1 MAINTRKDHAY
12 WDPLRKGFV
21 TNYPNFQHWKR
32 LSPPEM
38 AGSEPLNIYV
48 HTPYCIQ
55 HCAYCYYKTINLR
68 GTNKSQRIDEYIDAL
83 CREIALASEYYHLQH
98 RPVASVYFGGGTPSL
113 LNEAQLQRVIETVHR
128 HLHLSESTEFTV
140 EAEPVTITQAKADL
154 LKQLGVNRVSM
165 GVQSFDDDIIKR
177 SHRLDDEKKVLRA
190 IDMIKTMDVPIN
202 IDLMSG
208 LAEETQAT
216 WAHSVSRAIA
226 TEVYSITV
234 YKTELYTNTPYY
246 REVRNDTIT
255 LPDDDQELAFMRH
268 AFDELTK
275 AGYVPASFFTFT
287 RATGHEH
294 QYAPRTFLGED
305 CYAFGTSAFGKLG
318 NYLFQ
323 NTNDEQKYIATLAAG
338 QLPISRGH
346 HLTSLDAII
355 REVVMGMKLV
365 RFDLRRFQSR
375 HGFKLELLCAETLAT
390 LVADGFITLTEDEI
404 RLTDKGILYGDYSGK
419 SLVRRL
425 MDLE

>member
-1 MAINTRKDHAY
+1 MINARKDHAY
-12 WDPLRKGFV
+12 LDPLRKGFV
-21 TNYPNFQHWKR
+21 TNYPNFQHWKK

-38 AGSEPLNIYV
+38 AGNAPLNIYV

-68 GTNKSQRIDEYIDAL
+68 GANKAQRIDEYIDAL
-83 CREIALASEYYHLQH
+83 CREIALASEYYHLRQ

-113 LNEAQLQRVIETVHR
+113 LSEAQLQQVLDSIQH
-128 HLHLSESTEFTV
+128 HLSLSESTEFTI

-154 LKQLGVNRVSM
+154 LKRLGVNRVSM

-190 IDMIKTMDVPIN
+190 IDIVKTMDVPIN

-208 LAEETQAT
+208 LAEETSAT
-216 WAHSVSRAIA
+216 WAHSVSQAIA
-226 TEVYSITV
+226 TEVSSITV
-234 YKTELYTNTPYY
+234 YKTELYANTPYY

-255 LPDDDQELAFMRH
+255 LPDDDQELAFMRY

-275 AGYVPASFFTFT
+275 ADYVPWSFFTFT
-287 RATGHEH
+287 RAAQHQH
-294 QYAPRTFLGED
+294 QYATRTFLGED

-318 NYLFQ
+318 DYLFQ

-346 HLTSLDAII
+346 HLTSLDAIV
-355 REVVMGMKLV
+355 REVLMGMKLV

-375 HGFKLELLCAETLAT
+375 YGFKLESLCADTLAN
-390 LVADGFITLTEDEI
+390 LAADGFITLSADAI
-404 RLTDKGILYGDYSGK
+404 CLTNKGILYGDYSGK
-419 SLVRRL
+419 SLARRL
-425 MDLE
+425 VELE